1 MIRAFTSLAAGSCAA
16 LALALSGGPA
26 GAQTYPTKTVSIIV
40 PLAAGT
46 GMDTLVRLYGEKLAQ
61 VLGRPVVVENKPGAA
76 TMLGVQQTASS
87 APDGHT
93 LGVATSSAMSINPV
107 LYKKISYNPDKDLIP
122 VSFYVKSPFI
132 LIVNP
137 QLPIKSVADLI
148 RLAKERS
155 TPFNYSSPGAGVLQ
169 HLSIEYMKQRFGV
182 NMTHVPYKNTPQS
195 ITDIVAGHVDLGFA
209 EAGASLPLIRE
220 GKVRAIAVS
229 STTPL
234 PTVPD
239 VPPFSVAA
247 NAPDFEAVSWHMLFA
262 PSATP
267 RPIVDRLHQE
277 MTKIMSDPEMQKRAL
292 DIGLLP
298 LNPPSIAET
307 QNYLASESEKW
318 GSLVRKLGLA
328 GTQ

>member
-1 MIRAFTSLAAGSCAA
+1 
-16 LALALSGGPA
+16 
-26 GAQTYPTKTVSIIV
+26 
-40 PLAAGT
+40 
-46 GMDTLVRLYGEKLAQ
+46 
-61 VLGRPVVVENKPGAA
+61 
-76 TMLGVQQTASS
+76 
-87 APDGHT
+87 
-93 LGVATSSAMSINPV
+93 MSINPV
-107 LYKKISYNPDKDLIP
+107 LYKKINYNPDKDLIP
-122 VSFYVKSPFI
+122 ISFYVKSPFI

-137 QLPIKSVADLI
+137 NLPIKSVADLI
-148 RLAKERS
+148 RLAKERT

-169 HLSIEYMKQRFGV
+169 HLSIEYMKQRFNV
-182 NMTHVPYKNTPQS
+182 DMTHVPYKSTPQS
-195 ITDIVAGHVDLGFA
+195 ITDIAAGHVDLGFA

-229 STTPL
+229 STTAL

-267 RPIVDRLHQE
+267 RDIVDRLHRE
-277 MTKIMSDPEMQKRAL
+277 MTTIMSDPEMQKRAL
-292 DIGLLP
+292 AIGLLP

-307 QNYLASESEKW
+307 QKYLASESEKW

-328 GTQ
+328 GTM

>member
-1 MIRAFTSLAAGSCAA
+1 MIRTLTSLAA
-16 LALALSGGPA
+16 LALAAALSGGSA
-26 GAQTYPTKTVSIIV
+26 GAQSYPSKTISIIV

-46 GMDTLVRLYGEKLAQ
+46 GMDTLVRLYGDKLQQ

-76 TMLGVQQTASS
+76 TMLGVQQTTTA

-107 LYKKISYNPDKDLIP
+107 LYKKINYNPDKDLIP
-122 VSFYVKSPFI
+122 ISLYVKSPFI

-137 QLPIKSVADLI
+137 NLPIKSVADLI
-148 RLAKERS
+148 RLAKERT

-169 HLSIEYMKQRFGV
+169 HLSIEYMKQRFNV
-182 NMTHVPYKNTPQS
+182 DMTHVPYKSTPQS
-195 ITDIVAGHVDLGFA
+195 ITDIAAGHVDLGFA
-209 EAGASLPLIRE
+209 EAGVSLPLIRE

-229 STTPL
+229 STAAL

-239 VPPFSVAA
+239 VPPFAVAA
-247 NAPDFEAVSWHMLFA
+247 NAPDFEAVSWHMLLA

-267 RPIVDRLHQE
+267 RDIVDRLHRE
-277 MTKIMSDPEMQKRAL
+277 MTTIMSDPEMQKRAL
-292 DIGLLP
+292 AIGLLP

-307 QNYLASESEKW
+307 QKYLASESEKW

-328 GTQ
+328 GTM